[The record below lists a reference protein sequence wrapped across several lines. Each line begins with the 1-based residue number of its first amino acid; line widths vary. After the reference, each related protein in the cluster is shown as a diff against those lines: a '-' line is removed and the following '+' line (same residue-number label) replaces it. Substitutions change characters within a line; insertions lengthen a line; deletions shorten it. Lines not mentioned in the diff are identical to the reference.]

1 MFLCL
6 MVYMRLC
13 FYGKGQGEKL
23 LVITEGTPHLFY
35 HTALKF
41 SSMVVPCAPFRQL
54 GIDATVDI
62 TKAVR

>member
-13 FYGKGQGEKL
+13 FYGKCQGEKL
-23 LVITEGTPHLFY
+23 LKLLQKGY

-41 SSMVVPCAPFRQL
+41 SSMIVPCAPFQQL
-54 GIDATVDI
+54 RIDATVDI